1 MKKYGFRRDRLR
13 WVMLQKNICEETST
27 RVELL
32 RVAWLYTISSLSPQS
47 FKIFKITESKAIC
60 IRAGDR
66 TLEVELITMLFRTT
80 RGRPSDKTLRRS
92 VEWNNWKHWCE
103 RCPWSDISIKFA
115 GKYFPGSYFWT
126 GSLYK
131 CNPFIVSSPVSISH
145 LLRFVDIC
153 VVESKSH

>member
-1 MKKYGFRRDRLR
+1 MEKYGFRRDRLR
-13 WVMLQKNICEETST
+13 WVMLQKNICEETWT
-27 RVELL
+27 RVKLL
-32 RVAWLYTISSLSPQS
+32 RVEWPCTISSLSPQS
-47 FKIFKITESKAIC
+47 FKILKITESKAIC
-60 IRAGDR
+60 IRAGYS

-80 RGRPSDKTLRRS
+80 RGRPSDPTLRRS

-103 RCPWSDISIKFA
+103 PCPWSDSSIKFA

-126 GSLYK
+126 RSLYI
-131 CNPFIVSSPVSISH
+131 CNPFIVSSPLSISH